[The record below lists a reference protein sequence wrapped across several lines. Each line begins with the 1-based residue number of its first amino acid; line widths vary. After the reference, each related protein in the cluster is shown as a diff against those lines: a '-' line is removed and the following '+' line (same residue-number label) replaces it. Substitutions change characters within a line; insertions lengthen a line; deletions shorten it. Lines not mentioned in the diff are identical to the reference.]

1 MEIILGKERRR
12 WSDEAKRSMVAETDQ
27 PGETVTGVARR
38 HGVNASML
46 FAWRKQIQACA
57 APSDETPP
65 ALAPRFVP
73 LAIASSAPPP
83 ALPSSYSA
91 PTIELQLAG
100 GSCVKIV
107 GAADPDLVATV
118 LKALPRR

>member
-1 MEIILGKERRR
+1 
-12 WSDEAKRSMVAETDQ
+12 
-27 PGETVTGVARR
+27 
-38 HGVNASML
+38 ML

-57 APSDETPP
+57 APPDETQLP
-65 ALAPRFVP
+65 PRFLP

-83 ALPSSYSA
+83 ALPSSYPA

-100 GSCVKIV
+100 GAHVKIV